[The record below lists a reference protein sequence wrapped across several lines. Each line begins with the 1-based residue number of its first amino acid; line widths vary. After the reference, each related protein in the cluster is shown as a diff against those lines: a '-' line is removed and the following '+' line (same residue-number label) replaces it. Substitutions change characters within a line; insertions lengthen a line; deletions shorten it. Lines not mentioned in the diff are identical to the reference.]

1 MKKILFTLV
10 CLLALVACSDH
21 DEPTPSNDPTSIYV
35 TVTDNGLHNAA
46 LTEAQRESRGIGI
59 ESTRK
64 RLSALCGGS
73 LQIFPDETGT
83 RAVILIP
90 KTQRG

>member
-35 TVTDNGLHNAA
+35 TVTDNGIDYIYSLEGDLIYQADPDCSIKNMAA
-46 LTEAQRESRGIGI
+46 
-59 ESTRK
+59 
-64 RLSALCGGS
+64 GG
-73 LQIFPDETGT
+73 QD
-83 RAVILIP
+83 
-90 KTQRG
+90 